1 MAIAAARDDVD
12 LTRTIRQALAKS
24 KTMSPNAR

>member
-1 MAIAAARDDVD
+1 MAIAAVRADVD
-12 LTRTIRQALAKS
+12 LTRKIRQALAKS